1 MIYFYYIFDH
11 CIPHTY
17 QKNPKTTTAP
27 NTKEIIQKMKNEKKN
42 HPPVDQRVLPNQT

>member
-1 MIYFYYIFDH
+1 MIYFYYNFDH

-17 QKNPKTTTAP
+17 QKNKTTTAP
-27 NTKEIIQKMKNEKKN
+27 NTKEIIQKMKMKKKN